1 MMGGSLQQ
9 DFVVNNEKEKK
20 KVVKKGDKGEET
32 RRKYI

>member
-20 KVVKKGDKGEET
+20 KAHKGNKT